1 MEIMDNTNKSL
12 EEKLNGLSDSEVLAS
27 REKYGRN
34 EIEEAPPE
42 TFLQKVI
49 GALNDP
55 MLILLLVIAT
65 GMLILSF
72 FKFTEW
78 YESVGTYVAVA
89 LVAIIGARTEMASD
103 TKFRELK
110 ESTKA
115 EPVRVYRNGVISVI
129 DISEVVVGDIID
141 IQNGDKIP
149 ADGVLLKGKIT
160 VNNSSLNGETEECK
174 KFAAPENYEFPAE
187 VTGDTLVD
195 ENTLF
200 KGTTIYNGEG
210 LMEVHRVGM
219 KTMMGEMAADMNDD
233 DVDSPLKVKL
243 AKLAKQISVFGYVG
257 AAVIAIVYMIH
268 FVIQAGG
275 FSDYFALGGMHI
287 LMDFI
292 DALMIAIM
300 IVVCAVPEGLPLMI
314 ALVLQANT
322 SVMLENNVLVRKA
335 IGIETAG
342 SLNILFSDKT
352 GTITKGQLEVVEL
365 FTGDATSIQLDK
377 LSEQAGKINGLLDV
391 CMAKNTLSMFD
402 DKGNVVGG
410 NLTEHALLKFLG
422 KEQFNAINSEHKY
435 DVTKEQS
442 FNSSNK
448 FSQVFIQGMDKTFYK
463 GAPERLLAKAKK
475 YLNTNGEVVDLDRK
489 VVDKY
494 IDELANRAMRVLAF
508 GYSEKE
514 LTEDK
519 INDDVVILGF
529 VGIRDDVRPEARDAI
544 AEVQGAGIQ
553 VVMITG
559 DRLET
564 AVAIG
569 KDANLLSG
577 DAFVITPE
585 SIVDDT
591 KVVAEVE
598 KHETIAISSE
608 ALNKLSDDT
617 IKKILTKIRVIARAL
632 PKDKSRM
639 VKLAQ
644 ELNLVCGMTGDGV
657 NDSPALKRAD
667 VGFAMGSG
675 TEAAK
680 EAGDLIIIDDN
691 FFSIRNAVLYGRT
704 IYENILKFCKFQLG
718 INVSAVLI
726 SALLPFFGIESPL
739 TVTQLLFVNL
749 CMDSLGSLMLGKEP
763 AKVDYLKK
771 PPRRRDESIIS
782 KKMFVQFTLM
792 GIYLTVLSFI
802 WFKSGI
808 FDGLFKND
816 MQFKTGFFAVYMFSS
831 IMNGFNVR
839 TNGFGIF
846 KDLKKNKQFVGVLAA
861 MLGSTFLLCNLSVV
875 SKTIGNMFSTQ
886 AFSPVA
892 WIVILA
898 LSFGAIVFDLIRK
911 AIAGTYK
918 EET

>member
-1 MEIMDNTNKSL
+1 MDTKKKSL
-12 EEKLNGLSDSEVLAS
+12 EEKLVGLSDSEVLAS
-27 REKYGRN
+27 REKYGKN
-34 EIEEAPPE
+34 EIQEAPPE

-55 MLILLLVIAT
+55 MLILLIVIAT

-72 FKFTEW
+72 FGFTEW
-78 YESVGTYVAVA
+78 YESVGTYVAIA
-89 LVAIIGARTEMASD
+89 LVAIISARTEMASD

-115 EPVRVYRNGVISVI
+115 EPVRVYRNGVLSVI
-129 DISEVVVGDIID
+129 DISEVVVGDIVD

-174 KFAAPENYEFPAE
+174 KFAAPESYEFPEE
-187 VTGDTLVD
+187 VKGDTLVD

-219 KTMMGEMAADMNDD
+219 KTMMGEMAADMAED

-243 AKLAKQISVFGYVG
+243 AKLAKQISTFGYIG
-257 AAVIAIVYMIH
+257 AVVIAVVYMIH
-268 FVIQAGG
+268 FIIQAGG
-275 FSDYFALGGMHI
+275 FGDYLALGGMHI

-352 GTITKGQLEVVEL
+352 GTITKGQLEVVEV
-365 FTGDATSIQLDK
+365 FTGDAQKIDPDK
-377 LSEQAGKINGLLDV
+377 MSEQAGKINGLLNV

-410 NLTEHALLKFLG
+410 NLTEHALLKFIG
-422 KEQFNAINSEHKY
+422 ADQFKAINGDHKY
-435 DVTKEQS
+435 DVTMEQP

-475 YLNTNGEVVDLDRK
+475 CLNMSGEVVDLDRK

-494 IDELANRAMRVLAF
+494 IDDLANRAMRVLAF
-508 GYSEKE
+508 GYSESGMVD
-514 LTEDK
+514 DK
-519 INDDVVILGF
+519 INDDIVIIGL

-544 AEVQGAGIQ
+544 KEVQGAGIQ

-569 KDANLLSG
+569 KDSNLLSG
-577 DAFVITPE
+577 DAYVITPE
-585 SIVDDT
+585 SIIDEP
-591 KVVAEVE
+591 KVIAEVE
-598 KHETIAISSE
+598 NHETIAISSE

-617 IKKILTKIRVIARAL
+617 IKTILTKIRVIARAL

-718 INVSAVLI
+718 INVSAVII
-726 SALLPFFGIESPL
+726 SALLPFLGIENPL

-749 CMDSLGSLMLGKEP
+749 VMDSLGSLMLGKEA
-763 AKVDYLKK
+763 AKPSYLRK

-782 KKMFVQFTLM
+782 KKMFAQFTLM
-792 GIYLTVLSFI
+792 GIYLTILSI
-802 WFKSGI
+802 VWFKSGW
-808 FDGLFKND
+808 FDGLFKTD
-816 MQFKTGFFAVYMFSS
+816 LQFKTGFFAVYMFSA
-831 IMNGFNVR
+831 ILNGFNVR

-846 KDLKKNKQFVGVLAA
+846 KGLKQNKQFVGVLCA
-861 MLGSTFLLCNLSVV
+861 MLGATVILCNLSLI
-875 SKTIGNMFSTQ
+875 SSALGNMFSTE
-886 AFSPVA
+886 AFSPLA
-892 WIVILA
+892 WVVIA
-898 LSFGAIVFDLIRK
+898 GVSVIAIVFDLARK

-918 EET
+918 EEE